1 MSFITG
7 YCLIRNHRVIY
18 NGDIIFR
25 AENEPADFIDKA
37 FESLQIQ
44 YPKYYKMDRLSK
56 MGLMA
61 SEVVLKNSQG
71 FQAAGPEKRAVL
83 VSNRSSSLD
92 TDRRYLESTRHIAS
106 PSLFVYTLPNIMI
119 GEICIRHGFKGEN
132 VFFIFNEFNAGFMVQ
147 QVERLLNKNKADI
160 CLAGWVEVLDESYD
174 VFLYCVERTGVSLGW
189 EHTTKQVITF
199 YNQ

>member
-1 MSFITG
+1 MSHITS
-7 YCLIRNHRVIY
+7 YCLIRNHQVIY
-18 NGDIIFR
+18 NGNVIFQ
-25 AENEPADFIDKA
+25 AAHESDDFIDTA
-37 FESLQIQ
+37 FQALQIQ

-56 MGLMA
+56 MGFVA
-61 SEVVLKNSQG
+61 SEVVLKNAEGLSE
-71 FQAAGPEKRAVL
+71 AVPERRAVL

-92 TDRRYLESTRHIAS
+92 TDRRYLESSRQIAS

-119 GEICIRHGFKGEN
+119 GEICIRHGFKGAN

-147 QVERLLNKNKADI
+147 QVEQLLNKNKADI
-160 CLAGWVEVLDESYD
+160 CLAGWVEVLDQSYD
-174 VFLYCVERTGVSLGW
+174 VFLYRVERTRPSNGW